1 MGSFPETRNDP
12 KRQRGDQSAR
22 VNKEKREKKEGNE
35 GSSRAQHTIAS
46 LYSSALLQISSTLVI
61 SHTREQNTL
70 LVRNARTPDKRV
82 LKMQRRGRQRER
94 QKSNWF
100 N

>member
-1 MGSFPETRNDP
+1 MKVPPAPNT
-12 KRQRGDQSAR
+12 QSQAFI
-22 VNKEKREKKEGNE
+22 
-35 GSSRAQHTIAS
+35 HPF
-46 LYSSALLQISSTLVI
+46 LQISFTLAI

-70 LVRNARTPDKRV
+70 LARNARTRDKRV

-94 QKSNWF
+94 QKSNWL

>member
-1 MGSFPETRNDP
+1 MKVPPAPNTPSQAFIHPF
-12 KRQRGDQSAR
+12 
-22 VNKEKREKKEGNE
+22 
-35 GSSRAQHTIAS
+35 
-46 LYSSALLQISSTLVI
+46 LQISSTLAI

>member
-1 MGSFPETRNDP
+1 MKVPPAPNTPSQAFIHPF
-12 KRQRGDQSAR
+12 
-22 VNKEKREKKEGNE
+22 
-35 GSSRAQHTIAS
+35 
-46 LYSSALLQISSTLVI
+46 LQISSTLAI

-82 LKMQRRGRQRER
+82 LNKMQRRGRQRER